1 MVKMIFSDLD
11 GTFLDDDKRAPAV
24 NEQMLCRLDE
34 LGIEFVPCTGR
45 MLSGI
50 PDEISAHPCVTHAI
64 CSDGACIV
72 EFGEGE
78 PRVLFSGGLEKDAVK
93 ELYEKLLPYD
103 IQFDIFADGRSYSE
117 RERWLRLD
125 EFPIDPGMKRFA
137 KEQRTPVEGRIPEFI
152 DGLGNVERLNFYLM
166 NLEDYDAVCS
176 CVEAVGGMHCD
187 PHSVVGV
194 EVTNKDL
201 NKATGMAWLA
211 RRGGVDI
218 SECAAFGDSDNDL
231 AMLREAGLGVA
242 MLNSCERALQV
253 ADDVTRLDNSSSG
266 VGDYV
271 LSRLLN

>member
-11 GTFLDDDKRAPAV
+11 GTFLDDDKCVPAV
-24 NEQMLCRLDE
+24 NEQMLCRLDG
-34 LGIEFVPCTGR
+34 LGIDFVPCSGR

-50 PDEISAHPCVTHAI
+50 PEEISSHPCVKHAI

-72 EFGEGE
+72 EFCEGE

-93 ELYEKLLPYD
+93 ELYEKLLPFD

-137 KEQRTPVEGRIPEFI
+137 KEQRTPIEGRIPEFI
-152 DGLGNVERLNFYLM
+152 DRLGNVERLNFYLM
-166 NLEDYDAVCS
+166 DLGDYDAVCS
-176 CVEAVGGMHCD
+176 RVASVGGMHCD
-187 PHSVVGV
+187 PHSVVGI
-194 EVTNKDL
+194 EVTNENL

-211 RRGGVDI
+211 QREGVGI
-218 SECAAFGDSDNDL
+218 SECVAFGDSDNDL
-231 AMLREAGLGVA
+231 VMLKEAGLGVA
-242 MLNSCERALQV
+242 MLNACERALRV
-253 ADDVTRLDNSSSG
+253 ADDVTCLDNSSSG